1 MMQRIFSILCFILI
15 AASLH
20 AQQPPKMVEK
30 EIEVGMIVKIMPC
43 KKGGKTF
50 ESMDSY
56 RKTRIVPGL
65 AVIDSTTG
73 EGVFENFFSPGD
85 FDAKRLTCEYG
96 NKKYKV
102 AALRVFDDEKTGK
115 EKRVMILYTKDPLT
129 VIWVEFDKA
138 VELKEIEF

>member
-1 MMQRIFSILCFILI
+1 MIRIFSICCLLFISSV
-15 AASLH
+15 AK
-20 AQQPPKMVEK
+20 AQQPELVDK
-30 EIEVGMIVKIMPC
+30 EIAVGMTVKIMPC
-43 KKGGKTF
+43 KKGQKSF

-56 RKTRIVPGL
+56 RKTRIVPGQ
-65 AVIDSTTG
+65 AVIDSATG
-73 EGVFENFFSPGD
+73 DGVFENFFSPGD
-85 FDAKRLTCEYG
+85 FDAKRLSCEYG